1 MVGNVPVV
9 TFANREFDYKM
20 LAVKRAMDIAG
31 SIVGMIIML
40 IAMIFV
46 VPAIKIESKGPVF
59 LSRNV

>member
-1 MVGNVPVV
+1 
-9 TFANREFDYKM
+9 M